1 MEIVEVQQD
10 YPFPARQVWQ
20 LTGEFSGLHKW
31 LPGVTSCEVS
41 GEGARDAGGDA
52 ERRVTLADG
61 SITRE
66 SLESLDDNH
75 CSYSYRILEA
85 KGFDADSAYIG
96 RFRIEPIAEAQCRIY
111 WSAEFTVPEQLP
123 EEKVHKI
130 RDRVTQM
137 YQFFLAHLNTVL
149 KEG

>member
-10 YPFPARQVWQ
+10 YPFPAEHVWH
-20 LTGEFSGLHKW
+20 LTGEFSGLGKW
-31 LPGVTSCEVS
+31 LPGVTCCEVT
-41 GEGARDAGGDA
+41 GAGARDAGGNA

-61 SITRE
+61 SVTRE
-66 SLESLDDNH
+66 SLETLDDNQYA
-75 CSYSYRILEA
+75 YSYRILEA
-85 KGFDADSAYIG
+85 KGFDPDSVYIG
-96 RFRIEPIAEAQCRIY
+96 RFRIESLTEEQCRIH

-123 EEKVHKI
+123 VAKINKI